1 MKSWSLH
8 EFARRAGATL
18 ANVAPD
24 ATFTGFSH
32 DSRAIA
38 PKSLFL
44 CIRGERV
51 DGHDFAAT
59 AISHGAAAVLVE
71 REIPGLPCLV
81 VPNLVTALANFAKSV
96 RAEYAGPVIGIT
108 GSNGK
113 TSSKEFVAAAL
124 SPLGAILKNEGN
136 RNTEYTA
143 PLIWAELNG
152 HAAVVSEMA
161 MRGFGQIDHL
171 ASIARP
177 TMSVITMIGTAHA
190 EMVGSRAGIA
200 KAKGEILPHTQNL
213 CVFWREDDFYSDL
226 VAMAQ
231 TPVRTFGFSAE
242 ADCQILGYQA
252 IDWQTSRVLVNLGA
266 DRIEFDIP
274 TVGRHQ
280 ALNAAAAL
288 LVATECGVEPLA
300 AAQAMARVQLPSM
313 RMEPKHIEGVLYL
326 LDNYNASPDSTV
338 AALRTMNEL
347 PAEGRR
353 IAVLGEMR
361 ELGNF
366 AESGHR
372 LVGRALVGSNFD
384 SVILVG
390 DATAWIEEEATELGF
405 PAARIRRASDLTDVR
420 EQLMRLTPG
429 DVVLIKGS
437 RALGL
442 EEALP
447 GVSTK

>member
-1 MKSWSLH
+1 MDD
-8 EFARRAGATL
+8 FARRAGATC
-18 ANVAPD
+18 AGVPGD
-24 ATFTGFSH
+24 ATFTGFSL
-32 DSRAIA
+32 DSRSVA
-38 PKSLFL
+38 PGSLFL

-51 DGHDFAAT
+51 DGHDFGPQAIASGAT
-59 AISHGAAAVLVE
+59 ALLTE
-71 REIPGLPCLV
+71 RELPGLPCIVAPSLV
-81 VPNLVTALANFAKSV
+81 EALANFAKSV
-96 RAEYAGPVIGIT
+96 RAEFGGPVIGIT

-124 SPLGAILKNEGN
+124 SPLGPVLKNEGN

-143 PLIWAELNG
+143 PLIWAELEN
-152 HAAVVSEMA
+152 HQAVVSEMA

-171 ASIARP
+171 ASIAKP
-177 TMSVITMIGTAHA
+177 TISIITMIGTAHA

-200 KAKGEILPHTQNL
+200 RAKGEILPHTSDL
-213 CVFWREDDFYSDL
+213 AIFWREDDFYGDL
-226 VAMAQ
+226 VAMAK

-252 IDWQTSRVLVNLGA
+252 LDWQTSRILVQLGT
-266 DRIEFDIP
+266 DRFEFEIP

-288 LVATECGVEPLA
+288 L
-300 AAQAMARVQLPSM
+300 AAQACGVDPLTACAAMRHVRLPEM
-313 RMEPKHIEGVLYL
+313 RMEPKQIDGVMFLM
-326 LDNYNASPDSTV
+326 DNYNASPDSTV
-338 AALRTMNEL
+338 AAIRTMNEL
-347 PAEGRR
+347 PAQGRHV
-353 IAVLGEMR
+353 AVLGEMR

-372 LVGRALVGSNFD
+372 LVGKALVGSRFD
-384 SVILVG
+384 QVILFG
-390 DATAWIEEEATELGF
+390 DSANWIEDEAVNLGF
-405 PAARIRRASDLTDVR
+405 PAELITRAVDLNEIR
-420 EQLMRLTPG
+420 ERLLLLSEG

-447 GVSTK
+447 GASTK